1 MARSNL
7 SLCITPDSLYF
18 LDMRHLRVSEKEI
31 LMGQVEEWKILAEE
45 AVQEQDPEKF
55 MDIIESLTRALEDR
69 DLRKSR
75 PNQPNQ
81 RGAA

>member
-1 MARSNL
+1 VRSNL

-18 LDMRHLRVSEKEI
+18 LEMRNLRVSEKEI

>member
-1 MARSNL
+1 LARSNL

-18 LDMRHLRVSEKEI
+18 LEMRNLRVSEKEI

>member
-1 MARSNL
+1 
-7 SLCITPDSLYF
+7 
-18 LDMRHLRVSEKEI
+18 
-31 LMGQVEEWKILAEE
+31 MGQVEEWKILAEE

-69 DLRKSR
+69 ELLKSR
-75 PNQPNQ
+75 PNHQ

>member
-1 MARSNL
+1 
-7 SLCITPDSLYF
+7 
-18 LDMRHLRVSEKEI
+18 MRHLRVSEKEI

-45 AVQEQDPEKF
+45 AVQERDPEKF